1 MFKILSILFFYA
13 KIQARGDEMDKLV
26 HDVMSLF
33 NLTFYQALEFI
44 ESNKEDIDFIIE
56 EAKKDV

>member
-1 MFKILSILFFYA
+1 
-13 KIQARGDEMDKLV
+13 MDKIV

-44 ESNKEDIDFIIE
+44 KNNKEDIDFIVE

>member
-1 MFKILSILFFYA
+1 
-13 KIQARGDEMDKLV
+13 MDKII

-44 ESNKEDIDFIIE
+44 PNNKEDIDFIVE

>member
-1 MFKILSILFFYA
+1 
-13 KIQARGDEMDKLV
+13 MDKIV

-33 NLTFYQALEFI
+33 DLTFYQALEFI
-44 ESNKEDIDFIIE
+44 ESNEDIDFIIE